1 MANLSATEYRDVLVQ
16 TEPNNVNQDKII
28 KLFGQIENDLFLGK
42 DEIQPI
48 KWYEFKRIYKLAK
61 GFIEVIIIIWP
72 YIKMI
77 IKLLK

>member
-1 MANLSATEYRDVLVQ
+1 MANLSANEYRDVLVQ

-28 KLFGQIENDLFLGK
+28 KVFGQLENDLFLGQQ
-42 DEIQPI
+42 DVQPI
-48 KWYEFKRIYKLAK
+48 KWHQFTRIFRLAN
-61 GFIEVIIIIWP
+61 GFIEVIVIIWP

>member
-1 MANLSATEYRDVLVQ
+1 MANLSANEFRDVLVQ
-16 TEPNNVNQDKII
+16 SEPDNANQDKII
-28 KLFGQIENDLFLGK
+28 KVFNQIENDLFLGK

-48 KWYEFKRIYKLAK
+48 KWYEFARIYKLAK
-61 GFIEVIIIIWP
+61 GFIEVIVIIWP